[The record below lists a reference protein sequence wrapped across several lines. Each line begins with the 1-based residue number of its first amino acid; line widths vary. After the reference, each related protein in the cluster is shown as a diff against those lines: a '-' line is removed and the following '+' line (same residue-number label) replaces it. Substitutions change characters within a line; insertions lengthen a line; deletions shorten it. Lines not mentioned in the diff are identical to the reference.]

1 MPRILTALL
10 TFFALCAPAHSQ
22 VEVRGKLYTK
32 TIGDTVHAVVELRV
46 QSGWHIY
53 HEKLGPP
60 DAVGRVTKGT
70 LTGGGLEFGKF
81 EFPEPERHDEP
92 ALGTWAYVHHGK
104 VLLRAAAPLVDGADP
119 MAVTAK
125 MEGLVCEDVGLC
137 IPFNFEAKARSG
149 KDEYFLKESEG
160 AGAGAGS
167 ESSSAGGAEGGTDSS
182 GDDSVG
188 AQGGT
193 EGGTEGD
200 SDDDGLLGLILL
212 AIGGG
217 IFALLMPC
225 TYPMIPIT
233 ISFFTK
239 QAIARE
245 GRVLPLSL
253 TYGAGIVL
261 IFILIGLLAA
271 PVIIPFAAHPVT
283 NLVIGGLFLF
293 FAFVLFGFVNLSPP
307 QSMMKV
313 ASKAS
318 MKGGFAGVFLMGATL
333 VITSFTCTAP
343 FVGTLLGSA
352 ATGGDADIMRIVIGM
367 GVFGL
372 TMATPFVLLSLLPG
386 KMQKMP
392 TAGAWMDTLKVFLG
406 FVEVAASLKFFSNAD
421 IVWGWELLSREAFLI
436 LWVVIFLAAGIY
448 LIRGALPKSGGS
460 FGAKQAAFGVL
471 VLALSGYSAYGV
483 PGNQLDKVM
492 TAIIPPYSNESLLE
506 TFGGAREGAQHA
518 IVKDDY
524 EGAIARAMTE
534 EKLVLIN
541 FTGFT

>member
-1 MPRILTALL
+1 MPRFLTLLLALA
-10 TFFALCAPAHSQ
+10 ALCSFGHAQDP
-22 VEVRGKLYTK
+22 VRGKLYTK
-32 TIGDTVHAVVELRV
+32 AVGETVHAVVELRV

-53 HEKLGPP
+53 HHDLGPP
-60 DAVGRVTKGT
+60 DAIGQPTVVT
-70 LTGGGLEFGKF
+70 LSGGGLSFGAI
-81 EFPEPERHDEP
+81 EFPDPERHDEP
-92 ALGTWAYVHHGK
+92 LLGTWANVHHGK
-104 VLLRAAAPLVDGADP
+104 VLLRASAPLADGADP
-119 MAVTAK
+119 LAVVAAIK
-125 MEGLVCEDVGLC
+125 GLVCEDEGLC
-137 IPFNFEAKARSG
+137 IPFNFDAKARSG
-149 KDEYFLKESEG
+149 KDEYFQ
-160 AGAGAGS
+160 
-167 ESSSAGGAEGGTDSS
+167 SSALEPIVKAEPSEVDEPGR
-182 GDDSVG
+182 DD
-188 AQGGT
+188 
-193 EGGTEGD
+193 E
-200 SDDDGLLGLILL
+200 GLLGLILL

-239 QAIARE
+239 QAITRE
-245 GRVLPLSL
+245 GKVLPLSL
-253 TYGAGIVL
+253 TYGMGIVV

-283 NLVIGGLFLF
+283 NLVIGSLFLF
-293 FAFVLFGFVNLSPP
+293 FALVLFGFVNLSPP
-307 QSMMKV
+307 QSMMAL

-318 MKGGFAGVFLMGATL
+318 MKGGFVGVFLMGATL

-352 ATGGDADIMRIVIGM
+352 ATGGDADVMRIVIGM

-421 IVWGWELLSREAFLI
+421 IVWGWQILSREAFLI

-448 LIRGALPKSGGS
+448 LIRGARGP
-460 FGAKQAAFGVL
+460 KQALAGVL

-483 PGNQLDKVM
+483 PGKELDKIM
-492 TAIIPPYSNESLLE
+492 TAIIPPYSSESLLK
-506 TFGGAREGAQHA
+506 TFGGSTEIARHA

-524 EGAIARAMTE
+524 DGALARASAE
-534 EKLVLIN
+534 DKLVLIN